1 MFRAVACTAL
11 VLRYVLLP
19 FLIMG
24 DTYASNQ
31 SGPEMVAVAIC
42 NLRLYPRLAV
52 AFVNRLILNVITTV
66 AIRLLSYYELPNT
79 VYTYFSMSSA
89 NSFSIKSNFDQ
100 FVLTFS
106 LMF

>member
-1 MFRAVACTAL
+1 MVVASKAGIR
-11 VLRYVLLP
+11 VLC
-19 FLIMG
+19 
-24 DTYASNQ
+24 
-31 SGPEMVAVAIC
+31 MVANGSC
-42 NLRLYPRLAV
+42 SKLRSAVVSPVVTV
-52 AFVNRLILNVITTV
+52 AFVNRLILNFITTL
-66 AIRLLSYYELPNT
+66 AIELFSYYELPNT